1 MGEGLVGWVC
11 VLQQVVCFPGTLLC
25 PLCPRAGVAPTMP
38 CICSMQHPGL
48 DGRCTTPCPLAC
60 GAARSLGLRD
70 NHPWSLATL
79 VVYFH
84 RSLLDA
90 ARQHAGPA
98 KQQQKQQQSSSAGA
112 GAQLPA
118 IHPQLLEAVDG
129 EWGTLSGA
137 AAHRERESSALSG
150 SGGSA
155 AVQPQPHIIR
165 RGLAELQVFQLPQ
178 QTNRL
183 AVMFDPVATPQVRF
197 GWELEGRRVMGVA
210 GVGLWGP
217 HLWVYTPA
225 SSNVVLHGM
234 RPGRAVCCWKWHLPF
249 MGAWHFQQQTKLRPT
264 WQPNVVSPYCP
275 TCPLQVPLVFGVEVF
290 EGGHRTTP
298 HIHLVAHEIFFIVSG
313 ESSSCLE
320 QRFHYIRSGQ
330 VFFSCPV

>member
-1 MGEGLVGWVC
+1 MAC
-11 VLQQVVCFPGTLLC
+11 
-25 PLCPRAGVAPTMP
+25 
-38 CICSMQHPGL
+38 
-48 DGRCTTPCPLAC
+48 TPCPLAC
-60 GAARSLGLRD
+60 GAARSLGLPD

-90 ARQHAGPA
+90 AGQHAGPA
-98 KQQQKQQQSSSAGA
+98 KQQQQQSSSAGA

-137 AAHRERESSALSG
+137 ATHWERESSALSG

-210 GVGLWGP
+210 GVGLWGST
-217 HLWVYTPA
+217 VYA
-225 SSNVVLHGM
+225 
-234 RPGRAVCCWKWHLPF
+234 CLP
-249 MGAWHFQQQTKLRPT
+249 
-264 WQPNVVSPYCP
+264 
-275 TCPLQVPLVFGVEVF
+275 
-290 EGGHRTTP
+290 
-298 HIHLVAHEIFFIVSG
+298 
-313 ESSSCLE
+313 
-320 QRFHYIRSGQ
+320 
-330 VFFSCPV
+330 